1 MKASKFTASQ
11 KAFTLK
17 QGEEGTPVAEICRK
31 AGISQATDF
40 SWKKKYAGLLPN
52 EMRRLKRLKDEN
64 ARLKKIVADLT
75 LDREML
81 QDVIRR
87 KL

>member
-1 MKASKFTASQ
+1 MKASKLTEAQ
-11 KAFTLK
+11 MAFILK
-17 QGEEGTPVAEICRK
+17 QGEEGTPVAEVCRE

-40 SWKKKYAGLLPN
+40 NWKTRYVGLLPN
-52 EMRRLKRLKDEN
+52 EMRRLEALEDEN
-64 ARLKKIVADLT
+64 SRLKKFVADLT
-75 LDREML
+75 LEREML